1 MVIEKVLEYGKAM
14 AQFCE
19 MSPKIS
25 PEFIEILARGKTI
38 NLIKRRNDVDV
49 ESTMEM
55 LLAIS
60 SDEDRFLPLFEVND
74 DAKDRHGQEKA
85 FSRSPC
91 PPSSRVFQSQVIH
104 FRKIN
109 SEMLVRQQLFRRK
122 SDICLET

>member
-85 FSRSPC
+85 FSTSPC
-91 PPSSRVFQSQVIH
+91 PPSYREALQCPSMNRYLHNHGQISATFALLASLRSAI
-104 FRKIN
+104 
-109 SEMLVRQQLFRRK
+109 
-122 SDICLET
+122 